1 MVKRINFGDD
11 IFFLAMKVKY
21 LTDAGNLE
29 LSPGYYRKNLS
40 EELIF
45 LSTTITKI
53 YKDLKDSSFAIKRA
67 EYLKNLLR
75 LQRSFA
81 DLLDA
86 ILSGKS
92 GYASLLEEHRER
104 LTGVAASLRSNIEEL
119 YRFLISIGEEHLEGK
134 GIISEEEYRYLLS
147 EEEG

>member
-29 LSPGYYRKNLS
+29 LSPGYFEKNVA
-40 EELIF
+40 EELAF
-45 LSTTITKI
+45 LSTTIAKI
-53 YKDLKDSSFAIKRA
+53 YSDLKDSSFAIKRA

-75 LQRSFA
+75 LQRSYA

-86 ILSGKS
+86 ILSGKT
-92 GYASLLEEHRER
+92 GYTALLEEQSDR
-104 LTGVAASLRSNIEEL
+104 LAGVAEALRTRVDEL
-119 YRFLISIGEEHLEGK
+119 YRFLVSIGEESLDGK
-134 GIISEEEYRYLLS
+134 GIISEEEYRYLLT
-147 EEEG
+147 EEES